1 MANDY
6 FSGMNKRFYGVDLGL
21 AVLLLSGTT
30 LVGQSVADSI
40 LAEVATN
47 VLPEARL
54 TMLDSACAQALRS
67 EEVDMDTLFISSLQ
81 LGEAV
86 EGVPANARRAV
97 TAARYFAEQGK
108 EGRGLE
114 ALQPYYENREAII
127 DLTNKVKVIAT
138 YGNLLTNSFSYE
150 PAIAAWKE
158 VLDIY
163 ESGAFSA
170 SSAQWGRANIDLGK
184 NYFSIGK
191 YGEASVH
198 LNRAKEFYRQAND
211 SLGLKFSHNELGNLY
226 GRIALYDEA
235 IRQFREMER
244 YDAKPSK
251 VTVGFQAANIGRS
264 YLEEDRYVEALTEYH
279 RGMAVRP
286 FTADD
291 AYIELYL
298 INGIIECHYYLETQD
313 SVRQYVEELEAAYA
327 REGSDVFYDFLL
339 LQSRFFAAVLDKNYP
354 WAEQL
359 LTTLYNTSV
368 EYANDAELVAYS
380 GYFADLYRR
389 WGKYDKALAYQDT
402 HTRIT
407 DSIRAANK
415 THALV
420 LYQTEYETKEKEQQI
435 QVLEAENEL
444 QLLQARTNRN
454 RFIFGGLGLCVLF
467 GGLLMRQYFRNKVD
481 RALRVERLRDKISRD
496 LHDDVGSIL
505 TGLAMKTELLTETL
519 PEQHRAPFGE
529 VTDLSRSAMYR
540 MRDAVWIMDSSRDNW
555 KSLKER
561 IQEFA
566 YEILTPKDI
575 GFQLMVTGTKDDGLL
590 DGEVRQHLY
599 LITKEAITNAVKH
612 APDATKVTV
621 NFQQSATGL
630 ILSIQNDGVVEASS
644 KLSAGSGMR
653 NMQQRAKELGGSL
666 VAEVEGDAFKVVY
679 SGPVL

>member
-1 MANDY
+1 
-6 FSGMNKRFYGVDLGL
+6 MNKLFYGFRLTV
-21 AVLLLSGTT
+21 VLWCLSGTT
-30 LVGQSVADSI
+30 VVGQSAADSI
-40 LAEVATN
+40 LAEVETI
-47 VLPEARL
+47 VRPEARL
-54 TMLDSACAQALRS
+54 TALDSACAQALRS
-67 EEVDMDTLFISSLQ
+67 ETVDMDTLFITSLQ
-81 LGEAV
+81 LGEAI
-86 EGVPANARRAV
+86 EGVPANASRAV

-114 ALQPYYENREAII
+114 VLQSYYENRGTIF
-127 DLTNKVKVIAT
+127 DLASKVKVTAT

-150 PAIAAWKE
+150 PAIGAWRE
-158 VLDIY
+158 VIDIY
-163 ESGAFSA
+163 ESEAFSA
-170 SSAQWGRANIDLGK
+170 SPAQWGRANIDLGK

-198 LNRAKEFYRQAND
+198 LNRAKEFYRLAND
-211 SLGLKFSHNELGNLY
+211 SLGMKFSHNELGNLY

-264 YLEEDRYVEALTEYH
+264 YLEEDRYGEALVEYH

-313 SVRQYVEELEAAYA
+313 SVRQYLEELEAAYE
-327 REGSDVFYDFLL
+327 REGSDAFYDFLL
-339 LQSRFFAAVLDKNYP
+339 LQSRFFATVMQKDYAQ
-354 WAEQL
+354 AEQL
-359 LTTLYNTSV
+359 LTTLYTTSA
-368 EYANDAELVAYS
+368 EYANDAELVAYA

-389 WGKYDKALAYQDT
+389 WGKYDQALEYQDRY
-402 HTRIT
+402 TRIT

-435 QVLEAENEL
+435 QVLETKNAL

-454 RFIFGGLGLCVLF
+454 RFIFGGLGLFLLF

-505 TGLAMKTELLTETL
+505 TGLAMKTELLTEAL

-540 MRDAVWIMDSSRDNW
+540 MRDAVWIMDSSRNNW
-555 KSLKER
+555 QSLKER
-561 IQEFA
+561 TQEFA

-575 GFQLMVTGTKDDGLL
+575 SFRLMITGAKDD
-590 DGEVRQHLY
+590 D
-599 LITKEAITNAVKH
+599 
-612 APDATKVTV
+612 
-621 NFQQSATGL
+621 
-630 ILSIQNDGVVEASS
+630 
-644 KLSAGSGMR
+644 
-653 NMQQRAKELGGSL
+653 
-666 VAEVEGDAFKVVY
+666 
-679 SGPVL
+679 

>member
-1 MANDY
+1 
-6 FSGMNKRFYGVDLGL
+6 MNKLFYRFGL
-21 AVLLLSGTT
+21 LLAMLLLSITT
-30 LVGQSVADSI
+30 LVGQSAADSI
-40 LAEVATN
+40 LAEAEAI

-54 TMLDSACAQALRS
+54 TVLDSACAYVFRR
-67 EEVDMDTLFISSLQ
+67 EEANMDTLFISSLR
-81 LGEAV
+81 LGESLF
-86 EGVPANARRAV
+86 GIPANANRAV
-97 TAARYFAEQGK
+97 AAAKYFAEQGK

-114 ALQPYYENREAII
+114 VLQAYFEKREAIV
-127 DLTNKVKVIAT
+127 DVATKVKILAT
-138 YGNLLTNSFSYE
+138 YGNLLTNSFSFE

-158 VLDIY
+158 VIDIY
-163 ESGAFSA
+163 ESEAFNA
-170 SSAQWGRANIDLGK
+170 TPAKWGRANIDLGK
-184 NYFSIGK
+184 NYFSIGQ

-211 SLGLKFSHNELGNLY
+211 SLGMKFSHNELGNLY

-251 VTVGFQAANIGRS
+251 VTVGFQAANIGRA

-286 FTADD
+286 FTAND

-298 INGIIECHYYLETQD
+298 INGIIECHYYLEAQD
-313 SVRQYVEELEAAYA
+313 SVRQYLGELEQAYE
-327 REGSDVFYDFLL
+327 REGSDAFYDFLL
-339 LQSRFFAAVLDKNYP
+339 LQSRFFATMMQKNYAR
-354 WAEQL
+354 AEQL
-359 LTTLYNTSV
+359 LTTLYSTSA

-389 WGKYDKALAYQDT
+389 WGKYDKALEYQDRY
-402 HTRIT
+402 TRIT

-435 QVLEAENEL
+435 QVLEAENAL

-454 RFIFGGLGLCVLF
+454 RFIFVGVGLLLLF
-467 GGLLMRQYFRNKVD
+467 GGLLMWQYFRNKVD
-481 RALRVERLRDKISRD
+481 RALRVASLRDKISRD

-505 TGLAMKTELLTETL
+505 TGLAMKTELLAETL

-555 KSLKER
+555 RSLKER

-566 YEILTPKDI
+566 YEMLTPKNVLFSLEASGVSDE
-575 GFQLMVTGTKDDGLL
+575 DEL
-590 DGEVRQHLY
+590 DSEWRQHFY
-599 LITKEAITNAVKH
+599 LITKEAIANAVKH
-612 APDATKVTV
+612 APSATKVEVQIRHTAGKWQLIIQDDGFV
-621 NFQQSATGL
+621 GNFPKN
-630 ILSIQNDGVVEASS
+630 I
-644 KLSAGSGMR
+644 AGSGLR
-653 NMQQRAKELGGSL
+653 NMRQRAQELGGELRVEQADGMFRL
-666 VAEVEGDAFKVVY
+666 VVEITD
-679 SGPVL
+679 